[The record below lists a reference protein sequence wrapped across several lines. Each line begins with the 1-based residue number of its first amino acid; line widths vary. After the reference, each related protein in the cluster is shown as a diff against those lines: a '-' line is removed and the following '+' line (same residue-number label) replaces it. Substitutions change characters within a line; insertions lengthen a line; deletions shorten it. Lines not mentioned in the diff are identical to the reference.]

1 MADKAH
7 YSPLRAILNT
17 IPPVVEAPS
26 GDDDYLPI
34 GESLIDYDD
43 DCEVDA

>member
-1 MADKAH
+1 MAAKAH
-7 YSPLRAILNT
+7 YSPHGAIINT

-43 DCEVDA
+43 DCESDA

>member
-1 MADKAH
+1 MAYESH
-7 YSPLRAILNT
+7 YSPHGEILNT
-17 IPPVVEAPS
+17 IRPVVGAPS